1 MLPLIDFGP
10 LVPEEPAEILVGLV
24 LFFIILFAMSK
35 VVVPM
40 FERTY
45 AERSSVI
52 QGGIERAEEAQREA
66 QTALEDYRAQLAG
79 AREEASRIREDAKG
93 QGATIIA
100 EMRAQAQ
107 EESARLLQNAKAQ
120 IEAERAAAVNQ
131 LRAEVGG
138 LATGL
143 AGRIVGESL
152 DDDER
157 ARRTVDRFIAELE
170 QAADQAPARQ
180 A

>member
-24 LFFIILFAMSK
+24 LFFIILFVMTK

-40 FERTY
+40 FEKTY
-45 AERSSVI
+45 SERSAVI

-66 QTALEDYRAQLAG
+66 QNALADYRTQLAG
-79 AREEASRIREDAKG
+79 AREEASRMREEAKV
-93 QGATIIA
+93 QGTAIIA

-107 EESARLLQNAKAQ
+107 EESARLLHNAKAQ
-120 IEAERAAAVNQ
+120 IEAERTAAVTQ

-138 LATGL
+138 LATTL

-157 ARRTVDRFIAELE
+157 ALRTVDRFIADLE
-170 QAADQAPARQ
+170 QASDQAPVGQ

>member
-1 MLPLIDFGP
+1 MMLPLIDFGP
-10 LVPEEPAEILVGLV
+10 LLPQEPAEILVGLV
-24 LFFIILFAMSK
+24 LFFLILFAMSK

-40 FERTY
+40 FEKTYDERTTL
-45 AERSSVI
+45 I
-52 QGGIERAEEAQREA
+52 QGGIDRAEEAQREA
-66 QTALEDYRAQLAG
+66 QASLDEYRAQLAG
-79 AREEASRIREDAKG
+79 AREEAGRIREDAKA
-93 QGATIIA
+93 QGSAIIA

-120 IEAERAAAVNQ
+120 IEAERASAVNQ
-131 LRAEVGG
+131 LRTEVGG
-138 LATGL
+138 LATTL

-152 DDDER
+152 DDEAR

-170 QAADQAPARQ
+170 QSPARQ

>member
-10 LVPEEPAEILVGLV
+10 LLPQDLSEIVVGLV
-24 LFFIILFAMSK
+24 LFFIILLVMSK

-40 FERTY
+40 FEKTY
-45 AERSSVI
+45 AERSAVI

-66 QTALEDYRAQLAG
+66 QAALADYRTQLAG
-79 AREEASRIREDAKG
+79 ARDEASRIREDAKA
-93 QGATIIA
+93 QGTAIIA

-107 EESARLLQNAKAQ
+107 EESARLLANAKAQ
-120 IEAERAAAVNQ
+120 IDAERAAAVGQ

-138 LATGL
+138 LATTL
-143 AGRIVGESL
+143 AGRIVGETL
-152 DDDER
+152 DDDAR
-157 ARRTVDRFIAELE
+157 AQRTVDRFLAELE
-170 QAADQAPARQ
+170 AASDQAPARQ